1 MLSLKQTPY
10 YKDVLKEINYEF
22 GDVFIFN
29 GFFVSEI
36 KEGVTFS
43 WENHALHM
51 INDLQEF
58 TKSNGSDLIY
68 LSHRIHSY
76 SVVPTDWLKFVKS
89 DFSLKGYGI
98 ISYSETGLVN
108 TLIENL
114 FFKKTIRRFTSI
126 QTAVNWAKQF
136 DLVETEK

>member
-1 MLSLKQTPY
+1 
-10 YKDVLKEINYEF
+10 
-22 GDVFIFN
+22 
-29 GFFVSEI
+29 
-36 KEGVTFS
+36 
-43 WENHALHM
+43 M